1 MYFKNEAWD
10 ADLEGETRV
19 YVVKDSQNR
28 IPLYFSLKCGL
39 LFKKKNYDLLEEA
52 ERDFVD
58 AVLKAKK
65 DNNQE
70 LLEAYYEY
78 GSSDFENVD
87 YLINIAN
94 QRYTRKT
101 DPLLHGI
108 IDFTLQVGTC
118 YSAIELQHFC
128 KNENYIPEIKP
139 ELLQVPFGFGIFWEV
154 IVPEIFKITDTVGC
168 KYLYLFAADKTEN
181 SLIQKLVHYYK
192 NALKFYECQD
202 DGINIIEPD
211 YDENCYGLVQEISK
225 LRINQEAVWEQ
236 YSDIFSINKE
246 RRTAF

>member
-1 MYFKNEAWD
+1 MTSKEENKAAKDTFDSQKHNNTLGLYFKNEAWD
-10 ADLEGETRV
+10 ADLDGETRV
-19 YVVKDSQNR
+19 YVVKDSKNR

-39 LFKKKNYDLLEEA
+39 LFKKKNY
-52 ERDFVD
+52 
-58 AVLKAKK
+58 
-65 DNNQE
+65 
-70 LLEAYYEY
+70 
-78 GSSDFENVD
+78 G
-87 YLINIAN
+87 
-94 QRYTRKT
+94 T
-101 DPLLHGI
+101 
-108 IDFTLQVGTC
+108 IDSTLQVGTC

-128 KNENYIPEIKP
+128 KNENYIPEIEP

-154 IVPEIFKITDTVGC
+154 IVPEIFKITDKVGC
-168 KYLYLFAADKTEN
+168 KYLYLFAADNTEN
-181 SLIQKLVHYYK
+181 FSIQKLVHYYK

-246 RRTAF
+246 RHTSF